1 MKPPYKNAHTSREAE
16 LLTALKALEPY
27 LDAIACYASTM
38 DEHEPNR
45 LIKQARAAIARV
57 EHINVVDNKHA
68 PVTPDTEISRA
79 MNKNAIAH
87 ELLEISHGMLRIDGD
102 RDWNNKSAMPV
113 EAIIA
118 IAQRL
123 HSIGQEI
130 LGVPYL
136 GTDGPK
142 APS

>member
-57 EHINVVDNKHA
+57 EHTNMVDDKHA
-68 PVTPDTEISRA
+68 PITPDAEIRRLNEALEAHKIMLSESSLREGRLLNALHEIADLDKHGGYNTACERARRATGCQSR
-79 MNKNAIAH
+79 
-87 ELLEISHGMLRIDGD
+87 
-102 RDWNNKSAMPV
+102 
-113 EAIIA
+113 
-118 IAQRL
+118 
-123 HSIGQEI
+123 
-130 LGVPYL
+130 
-136 GTDGPK
+136 
-142 APS
+142 